1 MKVNSLSY
9 WQMRHKN
16 KPLNP
21 PTEREL
27 ELATDWSRTSRLIE
41 ESILLRLDFDPRDIS
56 DPRDRYAPM
65 KWLLNDEHVRYMRI
79 QGDPS
84 TSVKYRRLRRAKYAQ
99 LLKQLQ
105 IDLAASYEERLADME
120 RGGCWRGYGTA
131 AGESLQAQACVL
143 LLKTAFFLHLLHLP
157 GPKDLA
163 VIACDLVKY
172 SALVG
177 FPRHR
182 VVPIR

>member
-1 MKVNSLSY
+1 MQY
-9 WQMRHKN
+9 QG
-16 KPLNP
+16 KPLKP

-41 ESILLRLDFDPRDIS
+41 ESILSRMDFDPKDIA

-79 QGDPS
+79 QGDRA
-84 TSVKYRRLRRAKYAQ
+84 TAREYRRQRRAKYAQ
-99 LLKQLQ
+99 LLRQLRL
-105 IDLAASYEERLADME
+105 DLAASYRERVGDIE
-120 RGGCWRGYGTA
+120 RGGCWRDYGTIA
-131 AGESLQAQACVL
+131 EESLRAQGCVVL
-143 LLKTAFFLHLLHLP
+143 LKAASFLHRLHLP

-163 VIACDLVKY
+163 VIACDLIRY
-172 SALVG
+172 SAVSGL
-177 FPRHR
+177 PRHR